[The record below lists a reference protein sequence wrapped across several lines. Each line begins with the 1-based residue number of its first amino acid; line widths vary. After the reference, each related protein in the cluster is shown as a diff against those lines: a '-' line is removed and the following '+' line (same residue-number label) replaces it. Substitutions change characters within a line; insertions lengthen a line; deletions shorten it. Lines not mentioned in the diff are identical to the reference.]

1 MERTKARILV
11 VDDVLANRKLAGKI
25 LAEEFEVDS
34 VKSGEEALDFF
45 TRKIPDLVL
54 LDIHMEGIDGFE
66 VLERMKAVP
75 ETAQIPV
82 IFLTADDDH
91 EAETK
96 GFSLGALDFITKPFI
111 ATIMRQRVRRTV
123 ELSHLRKQL
132 RAEVAAQTQRIQQIS
147 LQLIQV
153 LANTIEARDKG
164 MKGHSSRVADY
175 AWQIAQRLGTPAEQR
190 EDIYYMG
197 LLHNIG
203 RIAIPDE
210 ILNLKGEL
218 DDIDREVVQQSTVI
232 GGEIL
237 KSVTELPHLWEGA
250 KYHHEK
256 YDGTGYPD
264 GLKGEEIPKGARIIA
279 MACCYDSLKS
289 APGNLSREQ
298 RKAAVEAERGKRFDP
313 EIVDVML
320 KLIEEEQD

>member
-1 MERTKARILV
+1 MESMKARILV

-25 LAEEFEVDS
+25 LAGEYEVDS

-45 TRKIPDLVL
+45 TRKIPNLVL

-91 EAETK
+91 EVETQ
-96 GFSLGALDFITKPFI
+96 GFRMGALDFITKPFI
-111 ATIMRQRVRRTV
+111 ATVMLQRVRRTV
-123 ELSHLRKQL
+123 ELSRLRKHL
-132 RAEVAAQTQRIQQIS
+132 RAEVAEQTQRIQQIS
-147 LQLIQV
+147 LQLIHV
-153 LANTIEARDKG
+153 LVNTIEARDKS
-164 MKGHSSRVADY
+164 MKGHASRVADY
-175 AWQIAQRLGTPAEQR
+175 AWMIAQRLGTPAEQR
-190 EDIYYMG
+190 EGIYYTG

-210 ILNLKGEL
+210 LLNKKGKL
-218 DDIDREVVQQSTVI
+218 NGVDREVLEQSTVI

-264 GLKGEEIPKGARIIA
+264 GLKGEAIPKTARIIA
-279 MACCYDSLKS
+279 MACSYDSLKS
-289 APGNLSREQ
+289 GDENLSKEQ
-298 RKAAVEAERGKRFDP
+298 LKAAVEAERGKRFDP

-320 KLIEEEQD
+320 QLIDEEKD

>member
-1 MERTKARILV
+1 MENTKARILV

-25 LAEEFEVDS
+25 LAEEYEVDS

-45 TRKIPDLVL
+45 TRKIPELVL

-91 EAETK
+91 EVEME
-96 GFSLGALDFITKPFI
+96 GFRLGAMDFITKPFI
-111 ATIMRQRVRRTV
+111 ATIMRQRIRRTV
-123 ELSHLRKQL
+123 ELNRLRKQL
-132 RAEVAAQTQRIQQIS
+132 RAEVAAQTRQIQQIS
-147 LQLIQV
+147 LQLIHV
-153 LANTIEARDKG
+153 LVNTIEARDKG
-164 MKGHSSRVADY
+164 MKGHASRVADY
-175 AWQIAQRLGTPAEQR
+175 AWMIARQLGAPTEQR
-190 EDIYYMG
+190 ESIYYMG

-210 ILNLKGEL
+210 ILNKKGTLNEA
-218 DDIDREVVQQSTVI
+218 DREVVEQSTVI

-264 GLKGEEIPKGARIIA
+264 GLKGDEIPKAARIIA

-289 APGNLSREQ
+289 AEGNLSKEQ

-313 EIVDVML
+313 EIVDAML

>member
-75 ETAQIPV
+75 DTAQIPV

-96 GFSLGALDFITKPFI
+96 GFRLGALDFITKPFI

-123 ELSHLRKQL
+123 ELSHLRKQR

-197 LLHNIG
+197 LL
-203 RIAIPDE
+203 
-210 ILNLKGEL
+210 
-218 DDIDREVVQQSTVI
+218 
-232 GGEIL
+232 
-237 KSVTELPHLWEGA
+237 
-250 KYHHEK
+250 
-256 YDGTGYPD
+256 
-264 GLKGEEIPKGARIIA
+264 
-279 MACCYDSLKS
+279 
-289 APGNLSREQ
+289 
-298 RKAAVEAERGKRFDP
+298 
-313 EIVDVML
+313 
-320 KLIEEEQD
+320 